1 MKKIIF
7 IVMVFL
13 LSLVGCSDDTASKE
27 LVDYN
32 KEKVINSLND
42 VSFTPEV
49 PTKLPFEPK
58 EIRVNLEGVGGME
71 NSFIKVSFISENQ
84 EEVTFQAAKSQNA
97 FDFTEE
103 HVKIQGDI
111 EGKYGEK
118 EKVKILKWN
127 KDDIYYELFV
137 DSDSTSKEE
146 VLNIADNFNQVN

>member
-1 MKKIIF
+1 
-7 IVMVFL
+7 MVFI
-13 LSLVGCSDDTASKE
+13 LSLVGCSEETDSKE
-27 LVDYN
+27 LVKYN
-32 KEKVINSLND
+32 KERVINSLND
-42 VSFTPEV
+42 ASFTPEI
-49 PTKLPFEPK
+49 PTKLPFGPTEV
-58 EIRVNLEGVGGME
+58 RVNVEDIGGME

-84 EEVTFQAAKSQNA
+84 KEVTFHATKSQNA
-97 FDFTEE
+97 LDFTDE
-103 HVKIQGDI
+103 HVKIQEDL

>member
-1 MKKIIF
+1 MRKVIF
-7 IVMVFL
+7 IVLIFIF
-13 LSLVGCSDDTASKE
+13 SLVGCIDETDSKE

-32 KEKVINSLND
+32 KERVINALND
-42 VSFTPEV
+42 LSFTPEV
-49 PTKLPFEPK
+49 PTKLPFEPT
-58 EIRVNLEGVGGME
+58 EIRVNVEGIGGME

-84 EEVTFQAAKSQNA
+84 EEITFQASKSQNA

-103 HVKIQGDI
+103 DVKINGDL